1 MRIVGG
7 QWKGRGLAAPRDRQ
21 TRPTSDRTREALF
34 SILAA
39 SADCDLEGS
48 RVLDLFAGTG
58 ALGFEALSR
67 GAVFALFVD
76 TQPGARAVLRENT
89 QALGAQGISKIF
101 RRDAVRLGQMPGS
114 MAPGFN
120 LVFADPPYGKGLA
133 EQALIGAAGGG
144 WLAPD
149 ALIIVEEDRRSGF
162 TPPPAFDL
170 QDERSYGD
178 TLLYFLKL
186 SDRA

>member
-1 MRIVGG
+1 
-7 QWKGRGLAAPRDRQ
+7 
-21 TRPTSDRTREALF
+21 
-34 SILAA
+34 
-39 SADCDLEGS
+39 
-48 RVLDLFAGTG
+48 
-58 ALGFEALSR
+58 
-67 GAVFALFVD
+67 
-76 TQPGARAVLRENT
+76 
-89 QALGAQGISKIF
+89 
-101 RRDAVRLGQMPGS
+101 MPGS
-114 MAPGFN
+114 MTPGFN

-133 EQALIGAAGGG
+133 ERALIGAAGGG